1 MMRSDQIISTVGMI
15 QKDNLDVRTITMGI
29 NLLDCRHQDVDVMC
43 RRVVNK
49 IEKYAGDLVDVCDQI
64 VTKYGV
70 FLTIGVYAVECHDDA
85 QGKMQNDIRDRIMQF
100 DGILQVHGILIDTE
114 TKLISFDAV
123 VDFKVADKAAL
134 RQQLVDALL
143 QTFGYTVEI
152 NFDIDYSD

>member
-1 MMRSDQIISTVGMI
+1 
-15 QKDNLDVRTITMGI
+15 
-29 NLLDCRHQDVDVMC
+29 
-43 RRVVNK
+43 
-49 IEKYAGDLVDVCDQI
+49 

-85 QGKMQNDIRDRIMQF
+85 QGKMQNDIRDRVMQF
-100 DGILQVHGILIDTE
+100 DGVLQVHGILIDTE

-143 QTFGYTVEI
+143 QTFDGYTVEI